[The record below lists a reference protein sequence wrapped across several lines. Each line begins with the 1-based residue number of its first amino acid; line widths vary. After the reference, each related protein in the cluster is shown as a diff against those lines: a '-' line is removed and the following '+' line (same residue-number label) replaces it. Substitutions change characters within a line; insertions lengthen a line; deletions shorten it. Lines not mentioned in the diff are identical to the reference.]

1 MNKTRRKAIDTLMA
15 RLEDLRLD
23 VEYLLDEEQDAF
35 NSLPESIQ
43 ESENGFYDNLNQVV
57 ILAKYELGYLD
68 SRTPITQ
75 AIIEVCKN
83 NDLYP
88 SGDSIEDYG
97 AHLYFVR
104 RCGKTWKRCCA
115 VGDKVY
121 MTDGIRIYEEI
132 VSKIF
137 VHENKVFYD
146 TSEGTEFSIEAIE
159 NRNIFLTREEAEEK
173 MNKWG
178 ERKGE

>member
-1 MNKTRRKAIDTLMA
+1 MKDNRHLHIAEQYGIKEQCEKPEIELLTIDGVTNIDF
-15 RLEDLRLD
+15 DL
-23 VEYLLDEEQDAF
+23 Y
-35 NSLPESIQ
+35 
-43 ESENGFYDNLNQVV
+43 GYYDNLNHV
-57 ILAKYELGYLD
+57 IILVKYNLGYLD

-75 AIIEVCKN
+75 AIIEACTN

-115 VGDKVY
+115 IGDKVY
-121 MTDGIRIYEEI
+121 MTDGIRIYEET

-137 VHENKVFYD
+137 VCENKVFYD
-146 TSEGTEFSIEAIE
+146 TKEGTEFSIEAIE
-159 NRNIFLTREEAEEK
+159 CRNIFLAREGAE
-173 MNKWG
+173 NKLKEMEQKIG
-178 ERKGE
+178 I